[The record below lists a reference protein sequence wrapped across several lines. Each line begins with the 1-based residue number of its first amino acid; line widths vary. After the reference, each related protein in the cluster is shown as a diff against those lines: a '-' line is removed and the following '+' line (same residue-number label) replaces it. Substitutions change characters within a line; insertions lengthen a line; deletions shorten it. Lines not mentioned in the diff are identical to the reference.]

1 MFLSLTIICV
11 VAGAILAGVNMYTT
25 GPIAATKAAALEAA
39 IKAVTPAFDNKPT
52 EDAYM
57 AVTADGDSL
66 KIYPAMKDGK
76 LVGAAVESNT
86 QKGFSGEI
94 KVIVGFDTEGK
105 LLNYSVLQ
113 HSETPGLGAKMQEWF
128 RADKNHQSVLG
139 RKLADGELKVS
150 KDGGDVDAITA
161 ATISSRAFLNAVNRA
176 YSAFSGADGLTGAT
190 TSSDNTTK
198 EGGNENEY
206 SENIDERYHHREPYI
221 RIAVRYVSDTGYDF
235 FGTEWYEYGIGD
247 HVRVDLFQ
255 HGYIRIEECNP
266 RYGPYPRIHCRNRHI
281 RNGCTDVHGSICPCL
296 IRKFGIVHSV
306 DRRKLYRFGTC

>member
-57 AVTADGDSL
+57 AVTTDGDSL

-94 KVIVGFDTEGK
+94 KVIVGFDAEGK
-105 LLNYSVLQ
+105 LLNSVLQ
-113 HSETPGLGAKMQEWF
+113 HAETPGLGAKMQEWF
-128 RADKNHQSVLG
+128 REDKNQQSVLG
-139 RKLADGELKVS
+139 RNLADGELKVS
-150 KDGGDVDAITA
+150 KDGGDIDAITA
-161 ATISSRAFLNAVNRA
+161 ATITSRAFLNAVNRA

-198 EGGNENEY
+198 EGGNDNE
-206 SENIDERYHHREPYI
+206 
-221 RIAVRYVSDTGYDF
+221 
-235 FGTEWYEYGIGD
+235 
-247 HVRVDLFQ
+247 
-255 HGYIRIEECNP
+255 
-266 RYGPYPRIHCRNRHI
+266 
-281 RNGCTDVHGSICPCL
+281 
-296 IRKFGIVHSV
+296 
-306 DRRKLYRFGTC
+306 